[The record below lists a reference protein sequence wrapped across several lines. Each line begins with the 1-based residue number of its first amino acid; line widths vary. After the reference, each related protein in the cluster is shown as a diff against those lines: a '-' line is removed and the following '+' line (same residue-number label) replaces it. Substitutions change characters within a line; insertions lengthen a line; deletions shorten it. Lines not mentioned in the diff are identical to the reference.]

1 MKSKD
6 EWGTPEDLF
15 KALDEIFN
23 FTLDPCANLSR
34 RLKPANE
41 MLSLP
46 KDINGLSYS
55 WRDHTVFVNPP
66 YSGDSIKH
74 WIQKCFQE
82 RHLASS
88 IVLLMPA
95 SKIGTHYFQEYALP
109 WVEIQY
115 VTGRLK
121 FFPLAGQKTGSNP
134 QYSIICIWQ
143 SCTEHKDLSSI
154 EQLRDPNDFEEAHA

>member
-1 MKSKD
+1 MNSKD

-23 FTLDPCANLSR
+23 FTLDPCGTHKR
-34 RLKPANE
+34 RLKPADQMHTYE
-41 MLSLP
+41 T
-46 KDINGLSYS
+46 NGLKAP
-55 WRDHTVFVNPP
+55 WKNHTVFVNPP
-66 YSGDSIKH
+66 YSGNNIKK
-74 WIQKCFQE
+74 WIMKCFQE
-82 RHLASS
+82 RHSASS
-88 IVLLMPA
+88 IVLLIPA

-121 FFPLAGQKTGSNP
+121 FVPLAGQKTGSNP

-154 EQLRDPNDFEEAHA
+154 EQLRNPSDFEEAHT